1 MNVNGPVWSLLPE
14 EVFSLLE
21 TSSQGLST
29 GEAQKRLH
37 QYGLNKIAEKE
48 KRHTLEIFISQFKN
62 ALIVILIA
70 AAIIS
75 YFLGE
80 KIDTVVL
87 FSIIIL
93 TSMLGFYQEYR
104 AEKALLELKRY
115 ITFESKVLRDGEI
128 IFIDSENIV
137 PGDVVDLTIGDIVPA
152 DMRLFSTS
160 DLTINESSLT
170 GESLPVLKTLDCID
184 IHDTLPQNLG
194 NMAFMGTT
202 VASGSGHGIVTATAE
217 KTVFGKTASVL
228 MKTPESDFQKNIRN
242 FSNFLL
248 KIVIATTLF
257 IFIANTVLG
266 KGFFDS
272 FLFAVALAVAITPEA
287 LPIVMTI
294 TLSNGALKMAREK
307 VVTKRL
313 ATVEDF
319 GNIDL
324 LCCDKTG
331 TLTEGSVM
339 LHDYIDVDGEHVD
352 SLILYSM
359 LCSFEKGKKGKKMM
373 GNPIDSAIWQ
383 SKKAAELEPSLSSY
397 TLLGRNE
404 FDYVRRRMSVLVRG
418 TALFLIAK
426 GAPESIV
433 EICDEVTLENE
444 RQEITGEILTR
455 LKEKISQYEREG
467 YRVIAVAE
475 KEIMTEKTKKEDEA
489 GMNLLGFLLFLDPPK
504 KTARNSL
511 KLLQSLGITIK
522 VISGDSPIIT
532 EKICKEV
539 GLIIVENKV
548 VTGSELDSLAPEEFE
563 VYAQKYSVFARVSPE
578 QKYNLVAVLH
588 KSHIVGFLGD
598 GANDAPA
605 LKAADVGISVDS
617 ATGIAK
623 EAADII
629 LMRKSLQVLAL
640 GITEGRKTFGNI
652 TKYINNTISANYGN
666 MLTVAISSLFLK
678 FIPLLPA
685 QILLNNFM
693 SDIPLLT
700 IATDNVDKE
709 FLKKPKRWDI
719 HLISKFMMFFGFIS
733 VLFDLLL
740 ILPLVFLLKV
750 TPNLF
755 RTAWFMESTL
765 SEIVV
770 TFAIRTRLPFYKS
783 RPSRYLLLA
792 SIGIGGATVVTT
804 YLDAGNLFFG
814 FVAMPGVIVVFIVTV
829 LGMYFMTAEIAKRFF
844 FKSVPL

>member
-1 MNVNGPVWSLLPE
+1 MSMNNPVWSLPIE
-14 EVFSLLE
+14 EVFTLLE
-21 TSSQGLST
+21 TSSQGLSAD
-29 GEAQKRLH
+29 EAQNRLH
-37 QYGLNKIAEKE
+37 QHGPNKIAEKE
-48 KRHTLEIFISQFKN
+48 KRHILEIFISQFKN
-62 ALIVILIA
+62 ALIMILIA
-70 AAIIS
+70 AALIS

-80 KIDTVVL
+80 KINTIVL
-87 FSIIIL
+87 LSIIIL
-93 TSMLGFYQEYR
+93 TSVLGFYQEYR
-104 AEKALLELKRY
+104 AEKAIQQLKQY
-115 ITFESKVLRDGEI
+115 ITFESKVLRNEEI
-128 IFIDSENIV
+128 VSLDSEEIV
-137 PGDVVDLTIGDIVPA
+137 LGDVVNLAIGDMVPA
-152 DMRLFSTS
+152 DMRLFSAA
-160 DLTINESSLT
+160 DLTTNESSLT
-170 GESLPVLKTLDCID
+170 GESLPVVKTID
-184 IHDTLPQNLG
+184 PVVSQDDLPQNLG

-202 VASGSGHGIVTATAE
+202 VASGSGYGVVTTTGEA
-217 KTVFGKTASVL
+217 TVFGKTASVL

-248 KIVIATTLF
+248 KIVIITTIF
-257 IFIANTVLG
+257 IFAANAVLG

-294 TLSNGALKMAREK
+294 TLSNGALRMAKEK

-339 LHDYIDVDGEHVD
+339 LHDYFTADGEHDD

-359 LCSFEKGKKGKKMM
+359 ACSFEKGRKGKKMI

-383 SKKAAELEPSLSSY
+383 SKKAAGLEPQLSAY
-397 TLLGRNE
+397 TILGKNE
-404 FDYVRRRMSVLVRG
+404 FDYDRRRMSVLVKG
-418 TALFLIAK
+418 TSLNLIAK
-426 GAPESIV
+426 GAPESII
-433 EICDEVTLENE
+433 EICDTVTLKNE
-444 RQEITGEILTR
+444 LQDLTGEVLS
-455 LKEKISQYEREG
+455 LLQEKVSHYEEEG

-475 KEIMTEKTKKEDEA
+475 KNVTVEKTKKEDES
-489 GMNLLGFLLFLDPPK
+489 GMILLGFLLFLDPPK

-511 KLLQSLGITIK
+511 KLLQAQGITIK
-522 VISGDSPIIT
+522 VISGDSPIINR
-532 EKICKEV
+532 KICNEV
-539 GLIIVENKV
+539 GLAIAEDKV
-548 VTGSELDSLAPEEFE
+548 VTGNELDSVTPEEFE
-563 VYAQKYSVFARVSPE
+563 QYALNYSVFARVSPE
-578 QKYNLVAVLH
+578 QKYKLVTALH
-588 KSHIVGFLGD
+588 NTYIVGFLGD
-598 GANDAPA
+598 GVNDAPA

-700 IATDNVDKE
+700 IATDNVDRE
-709 FLKKPKRWDI
+709 FLKKPKRWNI

-740 ILPLVFLLKV
+740 IIPLVFLLKV
-750 TPNLF
+750 TPELF

-783 RPSRYLLLA
+783 RPSRWLLLA
-792 SIGIGGATVVTT
+792 SIGIGMVTVVIT
-804 YLDAGNLFFG
+804 YLKAGNLIFE
-814 FVAMPGVIVVFIVTV
+814 FVTMPGVIVAFIAFLLGLYFVTV
-829 LGMYFMTAEIAKRFF
+829 EILKRFF
-844 FKSVPL
+844 FKSEPL